1 MGSIQ
6 NSLTGPPSV
15 GGSLTPE
22 PIEGNSLTRYL
33 RSINNQQGQQGNQAF
48 GAGTA
53 LLGQGAGIVDRGVST
68 FQQPLDYW
76 SALLSGDKT
85 AMGKAVGPYAAA
97 VGKQFENAG
106 RAADTTL
113 PRGGYRSTAQA
124 ELPTQKA
131 GLISNQLL
139 GLQPQ
144 AAQQMTGIASLL
156 SSLGLDVGKLG
167 LGEQGMGS
175 QVIGQ
180 LLQSL
185 LTGRGQ
191 DVSEHGQS
199 MSLAG
204 QLGSSLIGS
213 YVPKYGSIGK
223 P

>member
-6 NSLTGPPSV
+6 NALTGPPSV

-33 RSINNQQGQQGNQAF
+33 RSINNQQGPQGNQAF

-53 LLGQGAGIVDRGVST
+53 LLGQGAGIIDKGVST
-68 FQQPLDYW
+68 FDQPLDYW
-76 SALLSGDKT
+76 SKLLSGDKT
-85 AMGKAVGPYAAA
+85 AMGQAVGPYAAA

-106 RAADTTL
+106 RAADTML

-131 GLISNQLL
+131 GLISDKLL
-139 GLQPQ
+139 GLQPE
-144 AAQQMTGIASLL
+144 AAKQMTGIASLL
-156 SSLGLDVGKLG
+156 SSLGIDVGKLG
-167 LGEQGMGS
+167 LGEQG
-175 QVIGQ
+175 IGGDIIGR

-191 DVSEHGQS
+191 DVSEHGQA
-199 MSLAG
+199 MELAG
-204 QLGSSLIGS
+204 STARTAFGG
-213 YVPKYGSIGK
+213 
-223 P
+223 